1 MEFIVNDKSKDVH
14 EGGENINDKEVVG
27 ECYYSSEKSSD
38 DDNISTQYSLDD
50 DCSCSSYESDA
61 STSPSSSPH
70 CFMSQ
75 GDRKVYNANVVDH
88 SYSYDKLVDRLASM
102 NMHFKNKKAKTIKLE
117 EQNSFLKNAC
127 EQQKY
132 LLYVISCSHEELKL
146 THEKLN
152 VAHENLI

>member
-1 MEFIVNDKSKDVH
+1 VEFIVNDKSKDVH

-61 STSPSSSPH
+61 STSPSSPH

-75 GDRKVYNANVVDH
+75 GDKKVYNANVVDH